1 MADIEHYA
9 PKIIPGGW
17 LVMDDAAYGLPG
29 TSFWKGYETVAR
41 ACLRLP
47 DLGFDN
53 VLNVGHNRVFERRA

>member
-1 MADIEHYA
+1 
-9 PKIIPGGW
+9 
-17 LVMDDAAYGLPG
+17 MDDAAYGLPG